1 MPAMRKLFIAS
12 ALAISIAAPLSIALA
27 KDPVAN
33 VGKKHP
39 NLAAAQKLGEQAFEK
54 LEAAQ
59 KANEYD
65 MDGHAQKAKD
75 LLKQANAEIKL
86 AAEAANKNAK

>member
-1 MPAMRKLFIAS
+1 MKKLLVA
-12 ALAISIAAPLSIALA
+12 IALGSGLVIGGVSFA
-27 KDPVAN
+27 KEPVKN
-33 VGKKHP
+33 VSAKKHP
-39 NLAAAQKLGEQAFEK
+39 NLAAAQKLIGQAFEK

-75 LLKQANAEIKL
+75 ALKL
-86 AAEAANKNAK
+86 AADETKLAATAANANK